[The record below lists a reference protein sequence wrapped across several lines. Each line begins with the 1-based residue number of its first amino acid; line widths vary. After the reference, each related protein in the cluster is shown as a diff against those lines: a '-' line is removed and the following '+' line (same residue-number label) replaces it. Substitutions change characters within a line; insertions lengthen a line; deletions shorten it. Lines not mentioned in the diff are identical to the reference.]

1 MRWGIVL
8 TLIVACTLAAAAPSV
23 AWSQSDAGQ
32 SDAGQARATKA
43 GPKNAKPREPLA
55 ITPEREA
62 AVATFVERNHAEL
75 APLLAH
81 LRSSQPRQYE
91 QAVREIF
98 RVTERLAGI
107 QERDPLLYELEV
119 KLWTAQSRVQVLAAR
134 LSMDMTD
141 SLKEEL
147 RAALSEQIAA
157 RLLVLKHQREQ
168 ASQRLARMDRDIDQL
183 EANRQAA
190 IDRQVEML
198 TRAAGGKNKNVPAKA
213 SQNRGEPNKSAAKK
227 TESKK
232 SAPNKTNPKKNVK
245 PTEAA
250 SPRSEP

>member
-1 MRWGIVL
+1 MRRGLGLFLIFACSLAFVPPLVL
-8 TLIVACTLAAAAPSV
+8 
-23 AWSQSDAGQ
+23 
-32 SDAGQARATKA
+32 GQADSAPVRGGKA
-43 GPKNAKPREPLA
+43 GPKNAKTREPLA

-75 APLLAH
+75 APLLSH
-81 LRSSQPRQYE
+81 LKSSQPRQYE

-147 RAALSEQIAA
+147 RGALSEQVSA

-198 TRAAGGKNKNVPAKA
+198 TRTAGGKNKNAQKKNA
-213 SQNRGEPNKSAAKK
+213 QNKSSQDN
-227 TESKK
+227 SKNTT
-232 SAPNKTNPKKNVK
+232 SPKNS
-245 PTEAA
+245 
-250 SPRSEP
+250 SPRAEASARE

>member
-1 MRWGIVL
+1 MRWGICL
-8 TLIVACTLAAAAPSV
+8 ALIVACSLAAPAERQV
-23 AWSQSDAGQ
+23 LGQ
-32 SDAGQARATKA
+32 SEATPARAAKA
-43 GPKNAKPREPLA
+43 GSRSAKTREPQA

-62 AVATFVERNHAEL
+62 AVATFVERNHGEL

-81 LRSSQPRQYE
+81 LKTSQPRQYE

-168 ASQRLARMDRDIDQL
+168 AAQRLARMDRDIDQL
-183 EANRQAA
+183 ESSRQAA
-190 IDRQVEML
+190 IDRQLEML
-198 TRAAGGKNKNVPAKA
+198 SRAAGGKSKNAQNKNV
-213 SQNRGEPNKSAAKK
+213 QN
-227 TESKK
+227 
-232 SAPNKTNPKKNVK
+232 KKNAKRVETK
-245 PTEAA
+245 STGD
-250 SPRSEP
+250 SSTGNVPRVP

>member
-1 MRWGIVL
+1 MRWGIGL
-8 TLIVACTLAAAAPSV
+8 TLIVACTLAAATPSLV
-23 AWSQSDAGQ
+23 WSQSDAGR
-32 SDAGQARATKA
+32 SDAAQARGTKT
-43 GPKNAKPREPLA
+43 GPKNARPREPLA

-98 RVTERLAGI
+98 RVTERLAGV

-147 RAALSEQIAA
+147 RAALAEQMAA

-198 TRAAGGKNKNVPAKA
+198 TRAAGGKNKNAQKMNF
-213 SQNRGEPNKSAAKK
+213 Q
-227 TESKK
+227 
-232 SAPNKTNPKKNVK
+232 NKTLQNKTTQNKNKTSPKNS
-245 PTEAA
+245 
-250 SPRSEP
+250 SPRE

>member
-1 MRWGIVL
+1 MRRGIC
-8 TLIVACTLAAAAPSV
+8 LILILVGSLAVAAPRLAS
-23 AWSQSDAGQ
+23 GQ
-32 SDAGQARATKA
+32 SDAAPPRGTKGNA
-43 GPKNAKPREPLA
+43 KIAKPREPLA

-81 LRSSQPRQYE
+81 LKSDRPRQYE

-147 RAALSEQIAA
+147 RAALAEQIAA
-157 RLLVLKHQREQ
+157 RLLVQKHQREQ
-168 ASQRLARMDRDIDQL
+168 AAQRLARMDREIEQL
-183 EANRQAA
+183 EANQQAA
-190 IDRQVEML
+190 IDRQLEML
-198 TRAAGGKNKNVPAKA
+198 SRSATNKVKNA
-213 SQNRGEPNKSAAKK
+213 PNKSAQSKNAPNKVAQKK
-227 TESKK
+227 NAENKASPKK
-232 SAPNKTNPKKNVK
+232 SAPRV
-245 PTEAA
+245 EA
-250 SPRSEP
+250 SSRE

>member
-1 MRWGIVL
+1 MHRGLSL
-8 TLIVACTLAAAAPSV
+8 TLIFACSLAASAPRL
-23 AWSQSDAGQ
+23 AIGQ
-32 SDAGQARATKA
+32 SEPSPARAGKA
-43 GPKNAKPREPLA
+43 VTNSAKPREPLA

-134 LSMDMTD
+134 LSMDMAD

-147 RAALSEQIAA
+147 RAALSEQMAA

-168 ASQRLARMDRDIDQL
+168 ASQRLARMDRDIEQL

-190 IDRQVEML
+190 VDRQLEML
-198 TRAAGGKNKNVPAKA
+198 SRTASGKNKNA
-213 SQNRGEPNKSAAKK
+213 QNKNKSKNAQ
-227 TESKK
+227 KK
-232 SAPNKTNPKKNVK
+232 SVQTKNAQNKTSPKNS
-245 PTEAA
+245 PPQDEAHF
-250 SPRSEP
+250 RD